1 MQGMPRYYGP
11 GGGLMAAAGLGQ
23 AAPSAPVQTT
33 PATSPGTGMSMSP
46 VGTAML
52 VAGTAASGALAYHGY
67 KRNNSVGWALAWFF
81 LGGLFWPVGL
91 GVAAAQGFG
100 KPRVKANRRRKRSR

>member
-1 MQGMPRYYGP
+1 MKGMPRYYGP

-23 AAPSAPVQTT
+23 AQPVPTAMQPAQSAN
-33 PATSPGTGMSMSP
+33 AGMSPM
-46 VGTAML
+46 GTAFL

-67 KRNNSVGWALAWFF
+67 RRNNSVGWAVAWFF

-91 GVAAAQGFG
+91 GVAMAQGFG
-100 KPRVKANRRRKRSR
+100 KPRVKSNRRRKRSR